1 MSEVITFYENKKKRN
16 YRNKICGS
24 NFVGISGEIIF
35 ISRSNIQLYR
45 IKQL

>member
-35 ISRSNIQLYR
+35 NIE
-45 IKQL
+45 IKYTII